1 MCYLNNLFT
10 FMLQFI
16 EELSN
21 GRASSCN
28 LVDSKFD
35 TFWVT
40 DHVLQRG
47 RPRKSTAPVAHDHP
61 GIKHILSWMK
71 CEIDVTQVLQLNQ
84 EISWYVPHK
93 IIHASF
99 KLGNKITFGLLI
111 SIPMRCAMPRC
122 TLFEGSYEWTNKTL
136 TTNHNE

>member
-1 MCYLNNLFT
+1 MP
-10 FMLQFI
+10 QFI
-16 EELSN
+16 VLLKSLWSYKGEGLESPLH
-21 GRASSCN
+21 
-28 LVDSKFD
+28 LIDSKFD

-40 DHVLQRG
+40 DHVLQIG

-61 GIKHILSWMK
+61 GIKDILSWMK

-84 EISWYVPHK
+84 KISWYVPHK
-93 IIHASF
+93 IIQASF
-99 KLGNKITFGLLI
+99 KPENKIIFGLSI

-122 TLFEGSYEWTNKTL
+122 TLFEGSYEWTNKDL